1 MRKLTIFSKFSSVV
15 QSLSRVCLF
24 ATPWTAAC
32 LAHLSSTISWSLLKF
47 IPIESVMLSNHL
59 ILCHSLLLLPSIFPA
74 SECFP
79 MSQIFASGGFSFS
92 EVFPMKSQGRFP
104 LGLTGLISLLFEE
117 LSRVFSSTTTWK
129 HQFFSAQLAL
139 WSNSH
144 IRTWL
149 LETHSFDYMVLCC
162 QSNVYAF

>member
-1 MRKLTIFSKFSSVV
+1 MAILSFFVYCYSTSPCFTYTYSLDQFSHIFAPPLCLASSSDCSYLQIRTTSPFVV
-15 QSLSRVCLF
+15 QLPSLVCLF

-117 LSRVFSSTTTWK
+117 LSRVFSSTTT
-129 HQFFSAQLAL
+129 
-139 WSNSH
+139 
-144 IRTWL
+144 
-149 LETHSFDYMVLCC
+149 
-162 QSNVYAF
+162 